1 MSVEEYL
8 KHREGRK
15 KQVKNQEGYQDRT
28 AADAIA
34 NAERIPKHIKEIL
47 YVLDKV
53 AEMAKVEILTIEVR
67 DKETKRMWRRAK

>member
-1 MSVEEYL
+1 M
-8 KHREGRK
+8 
-15 KQVKNQEGYQDRT
+15 KNKEGYQDRT

-47 YVLDKV
+47 YVLDKI

-67 DKETKRMWRRAK
+67 DKETKRMWKRTK

>member
-1 MSVEEYL
+1 M
-8 KHREGRK
+8 
-15 KQVKNQEGYQDRT
+15 KNQEGYQDRT

-47 YVLDKV
+47 YVLDKI

-67 DKETKRMWRRAK
+67 DKETKRMWRRVK

>member
-1 MSVEEYL
+1 M
-8 KHREGRK
+8 
-15 KQVKNQEGYQDRT
+15 KNQEGYQDRT

-47 YVLDKV
+47 YVLDKI